1 MTNALNRTVRWL
13 ASITGLLFTL
23 AAFGQSSL
31 TLNIEHPDQLGL
43 AGSTF
48 TFQGTVLNNTGH
60 SVATTDL
67 FLNFAGF
74 DPASITPHQILGDVA
89 ATFANGAT
97 SALVTLFS
105 VDLAPAASPGS
116 VFPVDVLLQDD
127 RGGLADPRTVS
138 VAVIPE
144 PPPAA
149 LLAIGLASVIFMVG
163 KRRRL

>member
-1 MTNALNRTVRWL
+1 MSPR
-13 ASITGLLFTL
+13 
-23 AAFGQSSL
+23 
-31 TLNIEHPDQLGL
+31 
-43 AGSTF
+43 
-48 TFQGTVLNNTGH
+48 H
-60 SVATTDL
+60 SPT
-67 FLNFAGF
+67 
-74 DPASITPHQILGDVA
+74 
-89 ATFANGAT
+89 
-97 SALVTLFS
+97 
-105 VDLAPAASPGS
+105 